1 VLDGG
6 KPWFWGRGRNTEAK
20 NLFKASALSLDDLNV
35 ESARVMVSGNVDLFE
50 FDLKN
55 FQNCLGL
62 NFIVL
67 ARFLI

>member
-1 VLDGG
+1 MGFG
-6 KPWFWGRGRNTEAK
+6 GRGRNTEAN
-20 NLFKASALSLDDLNV
+20 NLFKASALSFDDLNV
-35 ESARVMVSGNVDLFE
+35 ESARVMVSGNVDLFD